1 MWMFFESCWEQRPTV
16 GATALSPPLSLTTIH
31 HHNTHWK
38 QKNTVTMIPHDPPA
52 PSGSNWIGKCDHRTS
67 RNRSRWFR
75 CGDVF
80 ISTKLTCSLFYWLLF
95 YLHRLV
101 AHEVK
106 RWVFYAISSCF
117 CCSDGSMRRAL
128 TQAIRRYYFFRD
140 PPSTHLVLAWF
151 WTGGEDAP
159 CAMVTDKRAGT
170 KDRALSSVCWEREC
184 K

>member
-1 MWMFFESCWEQRPTV
+1 MWMFFESYWEQRPTV

-38 QKNTVTMIPHDPPA
+38 QKNTFTMIPHDPPA

-80 ISTKLTCSLFYWLLF
+80 YIDKTNLFFILLTIVLFASARRSRGQKVSFLCYFIVLSLF
-95 YLHRLV
+95 
-101 AHEVK
+101 
-106 RWVFYAISSCF
+106 RWFYATRIDPSYPPI
-117 CCSDGSMRRAL
+117 L
-128 TQAIRRYYFFRD
+128 FFRN